1 MNVLTA
7 RLKND
12 EKKAELQE
20 SKIDTSISQNVLT
33 AAVKKNEQ
41 QAQLN
46 RKNLSVS
53 VSEKINVIQNVDGV
67 VDHDKLNNLDYEH
80 SGHTGFASEARLNA
94 MEQATVPKRLDAL
107 PVMGNMSNRGTAYLY
122 VDNNG
127 KSEKISIRQ
136 ALATL
141 IRTDTKKP
149 DDMQVGEYL
158 FLKKE
163 K

>member
-7 RLKND
+7 YL
-12 EKKAELQE
+12 
-20 SKIDTSISQNVLT
+20 
-33 AAVKKNEQ
+33 KKNEQ
-41 QAQLN
+41 KASLDS
-46 RKNLSVS
+46 KGLSVS
-53 VSEKINVIQNVDGV
+53 VSDKINVTQITGNS
-67 VDHDKLNNLDYEH
+67 DHDKLNNLDYEH

-141 IRTDTKKP
+141 IRTGTEKP

>member
-80 SGHTGFASEARLNA
+80 SGHIGFASSEQVKLCLSKDLSVLPKNNLQNRNA
-94 MEQATVPKRLDAL
+94 KIYLYDDMLSVKETQTTIQELLDAKIKTVSSV
-107 PVMGNMSNRGTAYLY
+107 P
-122 VDNNG
+122 DNLQNG
-127 KSEKISIRQ
+127 DYI
-136 ALATL
+136 
-141 IRTDTKKP
+141 
-149 DDMQVGEYL
+149 
-158 FLKKE
+158 FLEVK
-163 K
+163 